1 VRPSGSLEL
10 LNPDRRLDRTAEVQ
24 IGCGPLDLDPGAHV
38 AYQFVLSIFESRH
51 SFSNQMSEIRA
62 NPFGR
67 ETYIRDHAL
76 VRNQPAIQCW
86 SEPFQ

>member
-10 LNPDRRLDRTAEVQ
+10 INPDRRLDWTAEVQ
-24 IGCGPLDLDPGAHV
+24 IGCGSLDLDPGAHV
-38 AYQFVLSIFESRH
+38 AYRFTLSIFESRR
-51 SFSNQMSEIRA
+51 SFSNRTAEIRA

-76 VRNQPAIQCW
+76 VGNQPAI
-86 SEPFQ
+86 